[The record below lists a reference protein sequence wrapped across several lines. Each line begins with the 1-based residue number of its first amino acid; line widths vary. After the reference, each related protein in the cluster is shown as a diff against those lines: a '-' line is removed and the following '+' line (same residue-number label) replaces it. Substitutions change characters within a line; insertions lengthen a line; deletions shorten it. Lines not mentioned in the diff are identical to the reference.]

1 MKYRIKYKE
10 SISTKLFIVTTLI
23 FTLFLSFSLL
33 IQRIFFQSMYSNKK
47 EQEIRTNTIKFS
59 QRYDKL
65 KNYEELTNL
74 MKEYEEN
81 YNTYLAIVEYKYEF
95 TITFNIEMAGENNKR
110 GKYVSQILSELS
122 TNEVLRNKLLKE
134 KIIVFSVETTYSDN
148 RDLVCIKLGD
158 NKLIIG
164 TTSLQPINEG
174 ISVIEEFYKYFY
186 VVAIFIIIVLSFIYS
201 IMITNPLK
209 RINETA
215 KKMSNLDFS
224 EKCEVLSQDEIGNL
238 AITLN
243 FLSENLYRALSSL
256 QRANIQLQK
265 DIEKERKVEEVRKEF
280 VAAVSH
286 ELKTP
291 ITIIKGY
298 VEGIKDDIFSEEEKN
313 ESLDIILEETNKM
326 GKLVKDM
333 LDLSALES
341 HATELKYEIFN
352 LSEMI
357 EKNIKSLNNEINDKD
372 ITIDRNYISDV
383 YIKADKFRMEQVITN
398 FLTNAIRH
406 TEPLG
411 FIWVAMNFE
420 DNRLKVSVENSANPI
435 SDEEMHNIWNK
446 FYKADKS
453 RNRTF
458 GGSGLGLSIV
468 KNVLELHGME
478 YGTRNTDR
486 GVEFYFYTEVEDF
499 KDN

>member
-1 MKYRIKYKE
+1 
-10 SISTKLFIVTTLI
+10 
-23 FTLFLSFSLL
+23 
-33 IQRIFFQSMYSNKK
+33 
-47 EQEIRTNTIKFS
+47 
-59 QRYDKL
+59 
-65 KNYEELTNL
+65 
-74 MKEYEEN
+74 
-81 YNTYLAIVEYKYEF
+81 
-95 TITFNIEMAGENNKR
+95 
-110 GKYVSQILSELS
+110 
-122 TNEVLRNKLLKE
+122 
-134 KIIVFSVETTYSDN
+134 
-148 RDLVCIKLGD
+148 
-158 NKLIIG
+158 
-164 TTSLQPINEG
+164 
-174 ISVIEEFYKYFY
+174 
-186 VVAIFIIIVLSFIYS
+186 
-201 IMITNPLK
+201 MITNPLK

>member
-10 SISTKLFIVTTLI
+10 SISTKLFIVTTTLI

-215 KKMSNLDFS
+215 KK
-224 EKCEVLSQDEIGNL
+224 
-238 AITLN
+238 
-243 FLSENLYRALSSL
+243 
-256 QRANIQLQK
+256 
-265 DIEKERKVEEVRKEF
+265 
-280 VAAVSH
+280 
-286 ELKTP
+286 
-291 ITIIKGY
+291 
-298 VEGIKDDIFSEEEKN
+298 N
-313 ESLDIILEETNKM
+313 E
-326 GKLVKDM
+326 
-333 LDLSALES
+333 
-341 HATELKYEIFN
+341 
-352 LSEMI
+352 
-357 EKNIKSLNNEINDKD
+357 
-372 ITIDRNYISDV
+372 
-383 YIKADKFRMEQVITN
+383 
-398 FLTNAIRH
+398 
-406 TEPLG
+406 
-411 FIWVAMNFE
+411 
-420 DNRLKVSVENSANPI
+420 
-435 SDEEMHNIWNK
+435 
-446 FYKADKS
+446 
-453 RNRTF
+453 
-458 GGSGLGLSIV
+458 
-468 KNVLELHGME
+468 
-478 YGTRNTDR
+478 
-486 GVEFYFYTEVEDF
+486 
-499 KDN
+499 

>member
-1 MKYRIKYKE
+1 MKYKIRYKE
-10 SISTKLFIVTTLI
+10 SISTKLFIITTLI

-47 EQEIRTNTIKFS
+47 KQEIRTNTVKFS

-65 KNYEELTNL
+65 KNYEELTAL
-74 MKEYEEN
+74 MKEYEEK

-95 TITFNIEMAGENNKR
+95 TITFNIEIAGESNKR
-110 GKYVSQILSELS
+110 GKYVNQILAELN
-122 TNEVLRNKLLKE
+122 TNELLRNKLLKE
-134 KIIVFSVETTYSDN
+134 KIIVFSVETTYSEN
-148 RDLVCIKLGD
+148 KDLVCIKLDD

-164 TTSLQPINEG
+164 TTSLQPIDEG

-186 VVAIFIIIVLSFIYS
+186 VVAIFIILVLSFIYS
-201 IMITNPLK
+201 IMITNPLR
-209 RINETA
+209 RINSTA

-224 EKCEVLSQDEIGNL
+224 EKCEVVSEDEIGNL

-265 DIEKERKVEEVRKEF
+265 DIERERKVEEVRKEF

-298 VEGIKDDIFSEEEKN
+298 IEGIKDDVFSEEEKN

-341 HATELKYEIFN
+341 HATGLKKEIFN

-372 ITIDRNYISDV
+372 ITVDRNYISDV

-411 FIWVAMNFE
+411 FIWVSMTFE
-420 DNRLKVSVENSANPI
+420 DNRLRVSVENTANPI
-435 SDEEMHNIWNK
+435 SDQEMTNIWSK

-453 RNRTF
+453 RSRTL

-468 KNVLELHGME
+468 KNVLELHNME
-478 YGTRNTDR
+478 YGVRNTER
-486 GVEFYFYTEVEDF
+486 GVEFYFYTEVEDV
-499 KDN
+499 KNN

>member
-1 MKYRIKYKE
+1 MRYNIRYKE
-10 SISTKLFIVTTLI
+10 SISTKLFIITTLI

-47 EQEIRTNTIKFS
+47 KQEIRTNTVKFS

-65 KNYEELTNL
+65 KNYKELTEL
-74 MKEYEEN
+74 MEEYGEK

-95 TITFNIEMAGENNKR
+95 TITSNIEIEGESNRR
-110 GKYVSQILSELS
+110 GKYVHQILAELN
-122 TNEVLRNKLLKE
+122 TNELLRDKLLKE
-134 KIIVFSVETTYSDN
+134 NIVVFSVETTYSEN
-148 RDLVCIKLGD
+148 KDLVCIKLDD

-164 TTSLQPINEG
+164 TTSFQPIDEG

-186 VVAIFIIIVLSFIYS
+186 VVAIFIILVLSFIYS
-201 IMITNPLK
+201 IMITNPLR
-209 RINETA
+209 RINSTA

-224 EKCEVLSQDEIGNL
+224 EKCEVVSEDEIGNL

-265 DIEKERKVEEVRKEF
+265 DIEKERKVEEARKEF

-298 VEGIKDDIFSEEEKN
+298 IEGIKDDVFSEEEKN

-333 LDLSALES
+333 LNLSALES
-341 HATELKYEIFN
+341 HATELKHEIFN

-372 ITIDRNYISDV
+372 ITVDRNYISDV
-383 YIKADKFRMEQVITN
+383 YIKADKFRIEQVITN

-411 FIWVAMNFE
+411 VIWVSMNFE
-420 DNRLKVSVENSANPI
+420 DNRLRVSFENTANPI
-435 SDEEMHNIWNK
+435 SPEEMNNIWSK

-453 RNRTF
+453 RSRTS

-468 KNVLELHGME
+468 KNVLELHDME
-478 YGTRNTDR
+478 YGVRNTER
-486 GVEFYFYTEVEDF
+486 GVEFYFYAEVEDV
-499 KDN
+499 KNN